1 MGELIR
7 VGKLTKTEMENNPT
21 NQNAYYLNSQMFLLK
36 IKSHGW
42 YKFNGHVDTK
52 LGDQLTSKQIT
63 GQLTG

>member
-1 MGELIR
+1 
-7 VGKLTKTEMENNPT
+7 
-21 NQNAYYLNSQMFLLK
+21 MFLLK

-63 GQLTG
+63 GQLTGWAPDKKEKKNRKMKNYGG